1 VSLQCVHA
9 VALNV
14 RAQALKGFDA
24 FSANLETQEFALCDG
39 ANSCAGSGEAA
50 RWLSIQMVS
59 PACPSKKG
67 TIETNTLA
75 LQDRLFAAHKRML
88 NEYPDTGSTLLF
100 MSVGPNNGLILAS
113 LGDSFLGVYRPTWG
127 GFGKWKLVHE
137 MARDLDANGHPS
149 QMVGSEVC
157 NTLHISQL
165 PAKGTYCVV
174 MMSDGPGLLMNPT
187 FVSSRLSTI
196 GSQQPSESDLQYLCV
211 SMAEHA
217 LNKGCLDDTSVAMV
231 WIKFT

>member
-9 VALNV
+9 IALNV
-14 RAQALKGFDA
+14 KGQALKGFDA
-24 FSANLETQEFALCDG
+24 FSANLETREFALCDG

-50 RWLSIQMVS
+50 RWLCHQMVNPDNS
-59 PACPSKKG
+59 RPNG
-67 TIETNTLA
+67 TIDTPLA
-75 LQDRLFAAHKRML
+75 LQDRLFVAHQSML
-88 NEYPDTGSTLLF
+88 SKHPETGSTLVYL
-100 MSVGPNNGLILAS
+100 SVDSNNGLTMAS
-113 LGDSFLGVYRPTWG
+113 LGDSFLRVYRPTWG
-127 GFGKWKLVHE
+127 GFGKWTMVQE
-137 MARDLDANGHPS
+137 MTRDLDANGHPS

-187 FVSSRLSTI
+187 FVATRLSTM
-196 GSQQPSESDLQYLCV
+196 GSRQPSESDLQYLCV

-217 LNKGCLDDTSVAMV
+217 LNRGCLDDTSVAMV
-231 WIKFT
+231 WVKFT

>member
-1 VSLQCVHA
+1 MSLRCVHA
-9 VALNV
+9 IALNV
-14 RAQALKGFDA
+14 KAQALKGFDA
-24 FSANLETQEFALCDG
+24 FSANLETREFALCDG

-50 RWLSIQMVS
+50 RWLSHQMVNPVS
-59 PACPSKKG
+59 TTEHG
-67 TIETNTLA
+67 TKDTTLT
-75 LQDRLFAAHKRML
+75 LQDRLFAAHQSML
-88 NEYPDTGSTLLF
+88 SEYPETGSTLVYL
-100 MSVGPNNGLILAS
+100 SVDSNNGLTMAS
-113 LGDSFLGVYRPTWG
+113 LGDSFLRVYRPTWG
-127 GFGKWKLVHE
+127 GFGKWTMVLD
-137 MARDLDANGHPS
+137 MTRDLDANGHPS

-157 NTLHISQL
+157 NTLHMSQL